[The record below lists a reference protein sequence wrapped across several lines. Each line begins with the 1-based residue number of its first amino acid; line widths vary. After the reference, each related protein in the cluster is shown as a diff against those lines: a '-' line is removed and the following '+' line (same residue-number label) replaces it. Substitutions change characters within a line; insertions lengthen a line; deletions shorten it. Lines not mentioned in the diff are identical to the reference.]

1 VTHEERAYEPHT
13 NNRKKCSSGS
23 RVAPECPGKSES
35 SLLCREY
42 GWTLGVV
49 DGEIPKTVLQ
59 ELRK

>member
-1 VTHEERAYEPHT
+1 MKTGIMNHTPTIERSAVLAA
-13 NNRKKCSSGS
+13 GS
-23 RVAPECPGKSES
+23 PQNARGKSES

-59 ELRK
+59 EIRK